1 MNRKVRVLHIS
12 PSIRGYGAERLV
24 VELLSHL
31 KAGDVEA
38 ALLTIYEPPAEIRAA
53 LPFPIF
59 HAGRKNRKD
68 RLFLWRLVREIQRFA
83 PDIVHTHTHV
93 GRYWGRIAAICAGVP
108 RIVHT
113 EHNPCDFRKKSPVES
128 FADWILN
135 RGTSRI
141 VTFFNEQGSRLSR
154 LERYP
159 MQKMV
164 MIPNGL
170 EFPEPSDDRL
180 AARARLAIR
189 PDEFAILLVGR
200 MEYQKNHIL
209 ALRAFSAL
217 YRPTREKALLFFV
230 GAGENED
237 MLRGL
242 ARALNIAERVRFL
255 GYRTDVPSL
264 LPAAD
269 LLLMTSWFEGM
280 PLALLEAMTAGIPVV
295 TTPWLGANDML
306 ENGRYGFLA
315 PDFEP
320 FNVAA
325 QIERAIARPTIRRNV
340 AERAKHYVRAEYGV
354 DRMVDAH
361 RQLYLE
367 LSGKAS

>member
-1 MNRKVRVLHIS
+1 MNDKVRVLHIS

-31 KAGDVEA
+31 KSRDVDA
-38 ALLTIYEPPAEIRAA
+38 ALLTIYEPPEEVRAS
-53 LPFPIF
+53 LPFPVLT
-59 HAGRKNRKD
+59 AGRKNRGD
-68 RLFLWRLVREIQRFA
+68 RLFLWRLVREIRRFR

-93 GRYWGRIAAICAGVP
+93 GRYWGRIAALCAGVP
-108 RIVHT
+108 RIIHT
-113 EHNPCDFRKKSPVES
+113 EHNPCDFRKKSAVES
-128 FADWILN
+128 LADWILN
-135 RGTSRI
+135 RGTTRI
-141 VTFFNEQGSRLSR
+141 VTFFNEQGSRVSK
-154 LERYP
+154 LERFP
-159 MQKMV
+159 MRKVV
-164 MIPNGL
+164 MIPNGMEL
-170 EFPEPSDDRL
+170 PEPNEGRL

-189 PDEFAILLVGR
+189 PNEFAILLVGR

-217 YRPTREKALLFFV
+217 LRQTKEKALLLFV

-255 GYRTDVPSL
+255 GYRNDVPSL

-280 PLALLEAMTAGIPVV
+280 PLAALEAMTAGIPVV
-295 TTPWLGANDML
+295 TTPWLGASDML
-306 ENGRYGFLA
+306 DNGRYGFLA
-315 PDFEP
+315 ADFEP

-325 QIERAIARPTIRRNV
+325 QIERAIARPMIRRSV
-340 AERAKHYVRAEYGV
+340 AERAKRHVRDAYGV

-361 RQLYLE
+361 RRLYLQ
-367 LSGKAS
+367 LSGVAS

>member
-1 MNRKVRVLHIS
+1 MKQKLRVLHIS
-12 PSIRGYGAERLV
+12 PSIRGYGAERVV

-31 KAGDVEA
+31 KSNDVDA
-38 ALLTIYEPPAEIRAA
+38 ALLTIYEPPAEIRAS
-53 LPFPIF
+53 LPFPVLT
-59 HAGRKNRKD
+59 AGRKDRKD
-68 RLFLWRLVREIQRFA
+68 RLFLWRLVREIQRFR

-93 GRYWGRIAAICAGVP
+93 GRYWGRIAAICSGVGC
-108 RIVHT
+108 IVHT
-113 EHNPCDFRKKSPVES
+113 EHNPCDFRKKKPVEKL
-128 FADWILN
+128 ADLILH

-141 VTFFNEQGSRLSR
+141 VTFFNEQGARLSR
-154 LERYP
+154 LERFP
-159 MQKMV
+159 MRKV
-164 MIPNGL
+164 VTIPNGL
-170 EFPEPSDDRL
+170 EPAEPSDDRR
-180 AARARLAIR
+180 AARTRLAIR

-217 YRPTREKALLFFV
+217 YRRTREKALLLFV

-255 GYRTDVPSL
+255 GYRTDVPSI

-280 PLALLEAMTAGIPVV
+280 PLAALEAMTAGIPVV

-306 ENGRYGFLA
+306 ENGRYGFLTA
-315 PDFEP
+315 DFEP

-325 QIERAIARPTIRRNV
+325 QIERAIARPTIRQSV
-340 AERAKHYVRAEYGV
+340 AQRAKQHVLDAYGL

-361 RQLYLE
+361 RRLYLQ
-367 LSGKAS
+367 LSGAAS